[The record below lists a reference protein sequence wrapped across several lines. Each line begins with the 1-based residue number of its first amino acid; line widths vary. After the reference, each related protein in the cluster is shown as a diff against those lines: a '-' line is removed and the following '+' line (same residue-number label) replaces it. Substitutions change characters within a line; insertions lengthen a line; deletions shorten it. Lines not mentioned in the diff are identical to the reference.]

1 MVDPPE
7 VQTSPGNH
15 RSSPSTAAKPKSKRT
30 KSIIFVIVA
39 CVTIALGLLFIG
51 YSILRSGRN
60 RRVSLHYSVIIDGGS
75 SGTRVHVFGYRI
87 ESGKPVFDFG
97 EENYASLKLSP
108 GLSAYADNPEGVSES
123 VTELVEFAKKRVHK
137 GKLKKSDIRLMATA
151 GMRLLELP
159 VQEQILDVTRRVL
172 RSSGFD
178 FRDEW
183 ASVISEILENFQ
195 DLMKVYM
202 LGLLLIMR
210 SVRLE
215 VTFVSTELVPSE
227 FSRTLAYGNVS
238 YNLYSHSF
246 LDFGQDAAQE
256 KLSESLYNSAANSTG
271 EGIVPDPC
279 IPKGYI
285 LETNLQKDLPGF
297 LADKGKFTATLQA
310 AGNFSECRSA
320 AFAMLQEEKGKCTY
334 KRCSIGSIFTPNLQG
349 SFLATENFFHTS
361 KFFGLGE
368 KEWLSEMILAGK
380 RFCGEEWSKLKVKY
394 PTFKDENLLR
404 YCFSS
409 AYIISMLHDSLGVA
423 LDDER
428 IKYASKAGEE
438 DIPLD
443 WALGAFILNTAT
455 ATFDYSDNS
464 QLIDPMHNNEL
475 IVFISTFRLFKSDF
489 GDGFVIFGSIKIEL
503 LMGIIS

>member
-1 MVDPPE
+1 MQRSNARSRSNINSDMVDPPE

-39 CVTIALGLLFIG
+39 CVTIALGLLFIC

-183 ASVISEILENFQ
+183 ASVISGSDEG
-195 DLMKVYM
+195 VYAWVVANHA
-202 LGLLLIMR
+202 LGSLGGEPLKTTGIVELGGA
-210 SVRLE
+210 SAQ

-455 ATFDYSDNS
+455 ATFDYSG
-464 QLIDPMHNNEL
+464 
-475 IVFISTFRLFKSDF
+475 KSR
-489 GDGFVIFGSIKIEL
+489 KIL
-503 LMGIIS
+503 DLSNVAKYKI

>member
-183 ASVISEILENFQ
+183 ASVIS
-195 DLMKVYM
+195 
-202 LGLLLIMR
+202 G
-210 SVRLE
+210 
-215 VTFVSTELVPSE
+215 
-227 FSRTLAYGNVS
+227 
-238 YNLYSHSF
+238 
-246 LDFGQDAAQE
+246 
-256 KLSESLYNSAANSTG
+256 
-271 EGIVPDPC
+271 
-279 IPKGYI
+279 
-285 LETNLQKDLPGF
+285 
-297 LADKGKFTATLQA
+297 
-310 AGNFSECRSA
+310 
-320 AFAMLQEEKGKCTY
+320 
-334 KRCSIGSIFTPNLQG
+334 
-349 SFLATENFFHTS
+349 
-361 KFFGLGE
+361 
-368 KEWLSEMILAGK
+368 
-380 RFCGEEWSKLKVKY
+380 
-394 PTFKDENLLR
+394 
-404 YCFSS
+404 
-409 AYIISMLHDSLGVA
+409 
-423 LDDER
+423 
-428 IKYASKAGEE
+428 
-438 DIPLD
+438 
-443 WALGAFILNTAT
+443 
-455 ATFDYSDNS
+455 
-464 QLIDPMHNNEL
+464 
-475 IVFISTFRLFKSDF
+475 
-489 GDGFVIFGSIKIEL
+489 
-503 LMGIIS
+503 